1 MATCKECL
9 HNEVCSG
16 FTPTDLDSDVF
27 DYCQKGITEEIPDI
41 EKRCSGFKN
50 AADVVEVVR
59 CKDCQYSCFIRSC
72 SKYECRKGCGALKYA
87 TDFCS
92 YGERKVQE

>member
-1 MATCKECL
+1 MARCENCIHQKVCL
-9 HNEVCSG
+9 HMANIQNDTYAYMGVNFNVEACEHYS
-16 FTPTDLDSDVF
+16 
-27 DYCQKGITEEIPDI
+27 QTE
-41 EKRCSGFKN
+41 
-50 AADVVEVVR
+50 DVVEVVR